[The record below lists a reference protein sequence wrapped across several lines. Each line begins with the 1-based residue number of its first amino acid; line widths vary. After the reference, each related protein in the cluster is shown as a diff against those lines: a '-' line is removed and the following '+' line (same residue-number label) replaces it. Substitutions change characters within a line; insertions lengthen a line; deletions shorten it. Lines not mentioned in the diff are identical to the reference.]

1 MHVVQDLGDV
11 HAQAFELQ
19 LAGLDLGEV
28 QHVVDDAQQVLAG
41 PLDLVQVVA
50 LGVVVR
56 DVERQVGEP
65 DDGVHRRADL
75 MAHVGQKGRFET
87 GGGFGRLLGFA
98 QGLDRGP
105 LDADVLHDAQHPLGG
120 ILRVDQAGGDARPEQ
135 AAILTDQLLLAPVQ
149 LAALENLVDLAPTG
163 FVSGIVGIPDPGGAA
178 DHAPR
183 REAEHLVAPL
193 VAVGDV
199 TVLEQADAHRHGVD
213 NGFLFGVG
221 AAQGLGQIRQLAGAF
236 VHQFGEVTAQTLEFL
251 RRLLALGDVA
261 GDAQDTDD
269 LAMAVQHGTLD
280 RLDQAG
286 LGAAGKGDPLLVHVR
301 LARAHRQEVVL
312 AEQRGLLG

>member
-1 MHVVQDLGDV
+1 MATNKSNDRPTARTPRSLSGL
-11 HAQAFELQ
+11 APFLRPYRGRIA
-19 LAGLDLGEV
+19 LAGLFLV
-28 QHVVDDAQQVLAG
+28 MAALSTLAFPVALKSLIDQG
-41 PLDLVQVVA
+41 VVA
-50 LGVVVR
+50 
-56 DVERQVGEP
+56 
-65 DDGVHRRADL
+65 ADPADRV
-75 MAHVGQKGRFET
+75 MA
-87 GGGFGRLLGFA
+87 L
-98 QGLDRGP
+98 RG
-105 LDADVLHDAQHPLGG
+105 HF
-120 ILRVDQAGGDARPEQ
+120 
-135 AAILTDQLLLAPVQ
+135 LA
-149 LAALENLVDLAPTG
+149 
-163 FVSGIVGIPDPGGAA
+163 
-178 DHAPR
+178 
-183 REAEHLVAPL
+183 
-193 VAVGDV
+193 
-199 TVLEQADAHRHGVD
+199 
-213 NGFLFGVG
+213 LFGVG